1 MKRHEEESISHS
13 SVAHLDDVYSAL
25 ERVIMAWAKCTT
37 DYAEESGDELWY
49 AVDALTSANI
59 AAKFDVP
66 VRPER
71 VALIRNALYGRIGP
85 QNPKAR
91 AL

>member
-1 MKRHEEESISHS
+1 MGPYNALRMKATCSG
-13 SVAHLDDVYSAL
+13 L

-37 DYAEESGDELWY
+37 DYTDESGDELWY

-66 VRPER
+66 VRLIQVMLSEPR
-71 VALIRNALYGRIGP
+71 VELLAGGGSTPAILHL
-85 QNPKAR
+85 
-91 AL
+91 